1 MNTAWRDVAWAIQNK
16 RWCPEATHFAGCFP
30 AGMAAEDAWD
40 AHNDPRTLLF
50 FACHLGV
57 PVASPVRAALSA
69 VQETTSQHFACA
81 RVDGARDAVAGF
93 CQGVVGPDV
102 VSRACDELVDAYYGN
117 ENWPH
122 PKDSIAIH
130 YVRAFLGLCQAVL
143 CGAEENT
150 NAVAAQLCWPMIS
163 ATEYATAERP
173 DDPCAAKKQAARMAV
188 VVRREVPWALV
199 EEAMQRTVQ
208 HTAQHPTGSGE
219 TP

>member
-1 MNTAWRDVAWAIQNK
+1 MNIAWRDVAWAIQK
-16 RWCPEATHFAGCFP
+16 RGWCPEATHFAGCFP

-57 PVASPVRAALSA
+57 PVASLVRAALSA

-93 CQGVVGPDV
+93 CRGAVGLDV
-102 VSRACDELVDAYYGN
+102 VSRAGVELVDAYFGN

-122 PKDSIAIH
+122 PKDPVAIH
-130 YVRAFLGLCQAVL
+130 YVRAFLGLCEAARREMEPQY
-143 CGAEENT
+143 
-150 NAVAAQLCWPMIS
+150 VAGDLCW
-163 ATEYATAERP
+163 ALTVANRYVAERAP
-173 DDPCAAKKQAARMAV
+173 EDLCAAKRHAARMAA

-199 EEAMQRTVQ
+199 EEAMHSTVQ
-208 HTAQHPTGSGE
+208 RTAQHPTGSGE